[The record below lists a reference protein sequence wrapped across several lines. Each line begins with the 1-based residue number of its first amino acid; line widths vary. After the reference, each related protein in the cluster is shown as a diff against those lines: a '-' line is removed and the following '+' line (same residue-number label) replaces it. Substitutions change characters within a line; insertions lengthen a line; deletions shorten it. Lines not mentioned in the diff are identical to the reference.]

1 MLQNTFCHVPGI
13 GLKTERKLWESGIL
27 SWYDLMRAASGDCR
41 LKNLNRLEYYL
52 EESIRRLEE
61 GDSVYFA
68 RALPSSEA
76 WRLFPEFRRFA
87 AYLDIETT
95 GTVGAADHITT
106 IALYDGELISHYIY
120 GYNLDSFIWDV
131 QRYKVFVTY
140 NGKSFD
146 IPYINRFFDIN
157 VGGAQI
163 DLRFI
168 LHSLGYKGGLKGCE
182 KQLGL
187 KRDGLDGVDGYF
199 AVLLWD
205 EYRCRGNIRA
215 LETLLAYNVL
225 DAVNLETLM
234 VMAYNEK
241 LAATPFADTHLLPLP
256 EVPRNPFEPH
266 EGTIKRIMNR
276 FIKT

>member
-1 MLQNTFCHVPGI
+1 VPGI
-13 GLKTERKLWESGIL
+13 GLKTERKLWERGVL
-27 SWYDLMRAASGDCR
+27 SWYDLMRDASKDSR
-41 LKNLNRLEYYL
+41 VNYYL
-52 EESIRRLEE
+52 EESIKRLEE
-61 GDSVYFA
+61 HDPAYFA
-68 RALPSSEA
+68 GALPAGEA
-76 WRLFPEFRRFA
+76 WRLFPEFRDYA

-95 GTVGAADHITT
+95 GTVGASDYITT
-106 IALYDGELISHYIY
+106 IAMYDGEMISHYIH
-120 GYNLDSFIWDV
+120 GYNLDDFRRDV
-131 QRYKVFVTY
+131 QRYKVIVTY

-146 IPYINRFFDIN
+146 IPFINRFFDIN
-157 VGGAQI
+157 VRAAQI
-163 DLRFI
+163 DLRYV
-168 LHSLGYKGGLKGCE
+168 LHSLGYRGGLKGCE
-182 KQLGL
+182 KQLGVE
-187 KRDGLDGVDGYF
+187 RDGLDGVDGYF

-205 EYRCRGNIRA
+205 EYRCSGNTRA

-241 LAATPFADTHLLPLP
+241 LMDTPFADTLPLPLP